1 MKRIAL
7 AVALLAL
14 VVGACANKTAG
25 GSGSSGIQGHVVIG
39 PTCPVE
45 IAGSPC
51 PPAPFAAKITVKR
64 DGNVVRTFETGTDGR
79 FRIPLE
85 PGTYTIEAQGLN
97 QNPIQRMQP
106 LPPVTVRQ
114 NGFTGVTISFDSGI
128 R

>member
-7 AVALLAL
+7 AVAVLAL
-14 VVGACANKTAG
+14 VVGACANKTG
-25 GSGSSGIQGHVVIG
+25 TGSGSTGIQGEVVIG

-51 PPAPFAAKITVKR
+51 PPAPLAAKITVKR
-64 DGNVVRTFETGTDGR
+64 DGNVVATLKTGSDGR

-85 PGTYTIEAQGLN
+85 PGTYTIEAEALKP
-97 QNPIQRMQP
+97 NPIQFMHP

-114 NGFTGVTISFDSGI
+114 DGFTGVTISFDSGI